1 MAFPK
6 IFPYIFALT
15 KSQVI
20 NNIFILFLKNWK
32 CITLALDIYF
42 HIHAVVS

>member
-6 IFPYIFALT
+6 IFTYIFALT

-20 NNIFILFLKNWK
+20 NNIYVLLSKNWK
-32 CITLALDIYF
+32 CITLDIYF